1 MNKEDK
7 FKVNDIII
15 FNPKY
20 KEIKKIMGD
29 KDYLEGV
36 ILAHTISK
44 GLKVYANNSVFYL
57 TRELLEKTNYDCIKL
72 KYIEEEN
79 KMEYNSNENVK
90 KLLAMW
96 LKINKDN
103 LFKKKKEEI
112 EKIYDKDETVIDLN
126 ERIESINEIIENFKN
141 DYPELNCNFS
151 VITPKNEDVL
161 TDYSKKEIE
170 NIIKKYSELIIELE
184 NIIYEVLAATL
195 ICETEDSLRSIL
207 KAYGIIDKNGK
218 IKIK

>member
-20 KEIKKIMGD
+20 KEIKEIMGD

-36 ILAHTISK
+36 ILAHTISG
-44 GLKVYANNSVFYL
+44 GLKVYVNNSVKYL
-57 TRELLEKTNYDCIKL
+57 SKKFLEETNYDCIKL
-72 KYIEEEN
+72 KYEEEN

>member
-1 MNKEDK
+1 
-7 FKVNDIII
+7 
-15 FNPKY
+15 
-20 KEIKKIMGD
+20 
-29 KDYLEGV
+29 
-36 ILAHTISK
+36 
-44 GLKVYANNSVFYL
+44 
-57 TRELLEKTNYDCIKL
+57 
-72 KYIEEEN
+72 
-79 KMEYNSNENVK
+79 MEYNNNENVK

>member
-20 KEIKKIMGD
+20 KEIKEIMGD

-57 TRELLEKTNYDCIKL
+57 TRALLEKTNYDCIKL

-79 KMEYNSNENVK
+79 KMEYNNNENVK

-184 NIIYEVLAATL
+184 NIIREVLAATL
-195 ICETEDSLRSIL
+195 ICETEDSLRNIL